1 MKKDR
6 LLWTLAI
13 GLLGLLGFSSCSPKL
28 RPRRPVPG
36 IPDSVRVSFSDGTT
50 AIYDLHTDQPAPV
63 IYENIRIIRKMK
75 VGYQA
80 ATKHQY
86 RPRRR
91 NKT

>member
-1 MKKDR
+1 MLPEPLPTYEHKDSR
-6 LLWTLAI
+6 
-13 GLLGLLGFSSCSPKL
+13 
-28 RPRRPVPG
+28 
-36 IPDSVRVSFSDGTT
+36 IPDRIRMSFSDGTT